1 MMHQKILILDFGSQ
15 VTQLIARRIREA
27 HVFCEVHPCD
37 VTNDWIR
44 DYARDGN
51 LKGIILSGSHAS
63 TYEEHDLRAPQ
74 LVYELGIPVLGICYG
89 MFTMAVQ
96 LGGIVAPSDK
106 REFGHAD
113 VRAHGH
119 TQLLDGIQDYANL
132 QGHGM
137 LQVWM
142 SHGDK
147 VTELPPGFKLMASTD
162 SCPIAGMA
170 DEKRRFYGVQFHP
183 EVTHTQRG
191 AAILERFVLDICGTK
206 ADWVMRDHITEAV
219 EKIRQ
224 QVGDEEVILGLS
236 GGVDSSVAAALIHR
250 AIGDQLTC
258 VFVDHGL
265 LRLNEGDMVMD
276 MFVGKLQAKVIRVD
290 AAEQFLGH
298 LKGVTDPEAKRKIIG
313 REFVEVFKAQAL
325 VLSSYPAITIEA
337 SDSRAVKGA
346 EIGSRAVKGA
356 AVGSRAVKGATW
368 LAQGTIYPDVIESGG
383 GKGKKAVT
391 IKSHHNV
398 GGLPEQ
404 LGLKLLEP
412 LRDLFKDEVRELGVA
427 LGLPHDMVYRHPFP
441 GPGLGVRILGEVKKE
456 YADLLRRADA
466 IFIEELRNFPFV
478 PSSHPDSLPL
488 PAGEGR
494 GEGIDAPVKTPKN
507 WYEATSQAFTV
518 FLPVKSVGV
527 MGDGRTYE
535 YVVALR
541 AVQTS
546 DFMTADWAE
555 LPYALLKKVSSRII
569 NEVRGIN
576 RVTYD
581 VSSKPPATIE
591 WE

>member
-1 MMHQKILILDFGSQ
+1 MTHDKILILDFGSQ
-15 VTQLIARRIREA
+15 VTQLIARRVREA
-27 HVFCEVHPCD
+27 HVYCEIHPND
-37 VTNDWIR
+37 VSDAFIR
-44 DYARDGN
+44 DFAP
-51 LKGIILSGSHAS
+51 KGIILSGSHAS

-74 LVYELGIPVLGICYG
+74 AVWDSGVPVLGICYG

-96 LGGIVAPSDK
+96 QGGQVEASTH
-106 REFGHAD
+106 REFGYAE

-119 TQLLDGIQDYANL
+119 TQLLDGIQDFATPAPD
-132 QGHGM
+132 GKSHGM
-137 LQVWM
+137 LKVWM

-147 VTELPPGFKLMASTD
+147 VTALPPGFKLMASTP

-170 DEKRRFYGVQFHP
+170 DEARGYYAVQFHP
-183 EVTHTQRG
+183 EVTHTVQGR
-191 AAILERFVLDICGTK
+191 ALLDRFVLNIAK
-206 ADWVMRDHITEAV
+206 AKPDWVMRDHIAEAV
-219 EKIRQ
+219 ARIRE

-250 AIGDQLTC
+250 AIGEQLTC

-265 LRLNEGDMVMD
+265 LRLNEGDLVMD
-276 MFVGKLQAKVIRVD
+276 MFVGQLHAKVIRVD
-290 AAEQFLGH
+290 ASELFLGK
-298 LKGVTDPEAKRKIIG
+298 LAGVTDPEAKRKIIG
-313 REFVEVFKAQAL
+313 SEFVTVFKQEAAKLTQA
-325 VLSSYPAITIEA
+325 
-337 SDSRAVKGA
+337 GA
-346 EIGSRAVKGA
+346 RGA
-356 AVGSRAVKGATW
+356 KW

-383 GKGKKAVT
+383 AKTKKAVT

-441 GPGLGVRILGEVKKE
+441 GPGLGVRILGEVKPQ

-466 IFIEELRNFPFV
+466 IFIEELRAFKDEATGK
-478 PSSHPDSLPL
+478 S
-488 PAGEGR
+488 
-494 GEGIDAPVKTPKN
+494 
-507 WYEATSQAFTV
+507 WYDLTSQAFTV

-527 MGDGRTYE
+527 MGDGRTYD

-541 AVQTS
+541 AVVTS

>member
-1 MMHQKILILDFGSQ
+1 MQPATSMSHQKILILDFGSQ
-15 VTQLIARRIREA
+15 VTQLIARRVREA
-27 HVFCEVHPCD
+27 HVYCEVHPCD
-37 VTNDWIR
+37 VSSDWVR
-44 DYARDGN
+44 AFAADGL
-51 LKGIILSGSHAS
+51 LKGVILSGSHAS
-63 TYEEHDLRAPQ
+63 VYEETTDRAPDA
-74 LVYELGIPVLGICYG
+74 VFELGIPVLGICYG
-89 MFTMAVQ
+89 MQTMAQQ
-96 LGGIVAPSDK
+96 LGGKVAGGQT
-106 REFGHAD
+106 REFGYAE

-119 TQLLDGIQDYANL
+119 TQLLSDLADFTTAE
-132 QGHGM
+132 GHGM
-137 LQVWM
+137 LKVWM

-147 VTELPPGFKLMASTD
+147 VVEMPPGFSVMASTP

-170 DEKRRFYGVQFHP
+170 DESRGYYALQFHP
-183 EVTHTQRG
+183 EVTHTVKG
-191 AAILERFVLDICGTK
+191 AAMLQRFVLDICQTSP
-206 ADWVMRDHITEAV
+206 DWIMGDYVSEAV
-219 EKIRQ
+219 ARIRE
-224 QVGDEEVILGLS
+224 QVGDQEVILGLS

-276 MFVGKLQAKVIRVD
+276 MFAGKLSARVIRVD
-290 AAEQFLGH
+290 AADLFLGK
-298 LKGVTDPEAKRKIIG
+298 LAGVNDPEQKRKIIG
-313 REFVEVFKAQAL
+313 GLFVDVFKA
-325 VLSSYPAITIEA
+325 EA
-337 SDSRAVKGA
+337 AKLKAGDG
-346 EIGSRAVKGA
+346 GH
-356 AVGSRAVKGATW
+356 KGATF

-383 GKGKKAVT
+383 AKSKKAVT

-404 LGLKLLEP
+404 LGLQLLEP

-427 LGLPHDMVYRHPFP
+427 LGLPHEMVYRHPFP
-441 GPGLGVRILGEVKKE
+441 GPGLGVRILGEVRKE
-456 YADLLRRADA
+456 YADLLRQADA
-466 IFIEELRNFPFV
+466 IFIEELRNFK
-478 PSSHPDSLPL
+478 DN
-488 PAGEGR
+488 ATG
-494 GEGIDAPVKTPKN
+494 KT
-507 WYEATSQAFTV
+507 WYELTSQAFTV

-541 AVQTS
+541 AVQTN

-555 LPYALLKKVSSRII
+555 LPYALLKKTSGRII

>member
-1 MMHQKILILDFGSQ
+1 MSHQKILILDFGSQ
-15 VTQLIARRIREA
+15 VTQLIARRVREA

-37 VTNDWIR
+37 VTSDWVR
-44 DYARDGN
+44 EYAKDGN

-63 TYEEHDLRAPQ
+63 VYEVDDRAPDA
-74 LVYELGIPVLGICYG
+74 VFELGLPVLGICYG
-89 MFTMAVQ
+89 MQTMATQ
-96 LGGIVAPSDK
+96 LGGKVEAGHT
-106 REFGHAD
+106 REFGYAE

-119 TQLLDGIQDYANL
+119 TELLKGIEDFNTPE
-132 QGHGM
+132 GHGM
-137 LQVWM
+137 LKVWM

-147 VTELPPGFKLMASTD
+147 VTQLPEGFKVMASTPA
-162 SCPIAGMA
+162 CPIAGMA
-170 DEKRRFYGVQFHP
+170 DEARKFYAVQFHP
-183 EVTHTQRG
+183 EVTHTVQG
-191 AAILERFVLDICGTK
+191 QALLNRFVLDICGTRP
-206 ADWVMRDHITEAV
+206 DWIMGDYIEEAV
-219 EKIRQ
+219 AAIRQ

-250 AIGDQLTC
+250 AIGDKLTC

-276 MFVGKLQAKVIRVD
+276 MFVGKLHAHVIRVD
-290 AAEQFLGH
+290 ASELFLGK
-298 LKGVTDPEAKRKIIG
+298 LAGVSEPEAKRKIIG
-313 REFVEVFKAQAL
+313 GLFVDVFK
-325 VLSSYPAITIEA
+325 SEA
-337 SDSRAVKGA
+337 AKLKAGDG
-346 EIGSRAVKGA
+346 GH
-356 AVGSRAVKGATW
+356 KGATF

-383 GKGKKAVT
+383 AKSKKAVT

-412 LRDLFKDEVRELGVA
+412 LRELFKDEVRELGVA
-427 LGLPHDMVYRHPFP
+427 LGLPREMVYRHPFP

-466 IFIEELRNFPFV
+466 IFIEELHNFT
-478 PSSHPDSLPL
+478 DE
-488 PAGEGR
+488 ATG
-494 GEGIDAPVKTPKN
+494 KT
-507 WYEATSQAFTV
+507 WYDLTSQAFTV

-527 MGDGRTYE
+527 MGDGRTYD

-555 LPYALLKKVSSRII
+555 LPYALLKKVSGRII

>member
-1 MMHQKILILDFGSQ
+1 MQHDKILILDFGSQ
-15 VTQLIARRIREA
+15 VTQLIARRVREA
-27 HVFCEVHPCD
+27 HVYSEVHPCD
-37 VTNDWIR
+37 VSDEWVR
-44 DYARDGN
+44 QYAADGK
-51 LKGIILSGSHAS
+51 LKGVILSGSHAS
-63 TYEEHDLRAPQ
+63 VYEETTDKAPQ
-74 LVYELGIPVLGICYG
+74 AVFELGVPVLGICYG
-89 MFTMAVQ
+89 MQTMAHQ
-96 LGGIVAPSDK
+96 LGGKVEGGHK
-106 REFGHAD
+106 REFGFAA
-113 VRAHGH
+113 VRARGH
-119 TQLLDGIQDYANL
+119 TELLRDIQDYVTPE
-132 QGHGM
+132 GHGM
-137 LQVWM
+137 LNVWM

-147 VTELPPGFKLMASTD
+147 VTELPPGFKLMASTE

-170 DEKRRFYGVQFHP
+170 DEQRKFYAVQFHP
-183 EVTHTQRG
+183 EVTHTVQG
-191 AAILERFVLDICGTK
+191 HALLERFVRGICG
-206 ADWVMRDHITEAV
+206 AQPDWVMRDHIAEAV
-219 EKIRQ
+219 EAIRK

-276 MFVGKLQAKVIRVD
+276 MFAGKLHAKVIRVD
-290 AAEQFLGH
+290 ASDLFLGK
-298 LKGVTDPEAKRKIIG
+298 LAGVSDPEVKRKIIG
-313 REFVEVFKAQAL
+313 GLFVDVFKA
-325 VLSSYPAITIEA
+325 EA
-337 SDSRAVKGA
+337 AKIKQTHSRHVA
-346 EIGSRAVKGA
+346 
-356 AVGSRAVKGATW
+356 W

-383 GKGKKAVT
+383 AKSKKAVT

-427 LGLPHDMVYRHPFP
+427 LGLPPEMVYRHPFP

-456 YADLLRRADA
+456 YADLLRRADD
-466 IFIEELRNFPFV
+466 IFIQELRNFR
-478 PSSHPDSLPL
+478 DE
-488 PAGEGR
+488 ATG
-494 GEGIDAPVKTPKN
+494 KT
-507 WYEATSQAFTV
+507 WYDLTSQAFTV

-527 MGDGRTYE
+527 MGDGRTYD

>member
-1 MMHQKILILDFGSQ
+1 MQHDKILILDFGSQ
-15 VTQLIARRIREA
+15 VTQLIARRVREA
-27 HVFCEVHPCD
+27 HVYCEVHPCD
-37 VTNDWIR
+37 VSSDWVR
-44 DYARDGN
+44 QFAADGK
-51 LKGIILSGSHAS
+51 LRGVILSGSHAS
-63 TYEEHDLRAPQ
+63 VYEVDDKAPDA
-74 LVYELGIPVLGICYG
+74 VYELGIPVLGICYG
-89 MFTMAVQ
+89 MQTMANQ
-96 LGGIVAPSDK
+96 LGGKVEGGHT
-106 REFGHAD
+106 REFGYAE

-119 TQLLDGIQDYANL
+119 TALL
-132 QGHGM
+132 QGIEDFATPEGRGM
-137 LQVWM
+137 LKVWM

-147 VTELPPGFKLMASTD
+147 VTALPPGFKLMASTP

-170 DEKRRFYGVQFHP
+170 DEARRFYAVQFHP
-183 EVTHTQRG
+183 EVTHTVQG
-191 AAILERFVLDICGTK
+191 VALLSRFVRDICGAQ
-206 ADWVMRDHITEAV
+206 ADWVMKDHIAEAV
-219 EKIRQ
+219 AQIRA

-276 MFVGKLQAKVIRVD
+276 MFAGKLHAKVIRVD
-290 AAEQFLGH
+290 AADLFLGK
-298 LKGVTDPEAKRKIIG
+298 LAGVSEPEQKRKIIG
-313 REFVEVFKAQAL
+313 GLFVDVFKA
-325 VLSSYPAITIEA
+325 EA
-337 SDSRAVKGA
+337 AKLKGDGAKGA
-346 EIGSRAVKGA
+346 K
-356 AVGSRAVKGATW
+356 W
-368 LAQGTIYPDVIESGG
+368 LAQGTIYPDMIESG
-383 GKGKKAVT
+383 GKKAVT

-466 IFIEELRNFPFV
+466 IFIEELR
-478 PSSHPDSLPL
+478 
-488 PAGEGR
+488 AC
-494 GEGIDAPVKTPKN
+494 IDPQTGKS
-507 WYEATSQAFTV
+507 WYDLTSQAFTV

-527 MGDGRTYE
+527 MGDGRTYD

-555 LPYALLKKVSSRII
+555 LPYSLLKKVSGRII

-581 VSSKPPATIE
+581 VSTKPPATIE

>member
-1 MMHQKILILDFGSQ
+1 MQHQKILILDFGSQ

-37 VTNDWIR
+37 VSDDWVR
-44 DYARDGN
+44 DYAKDGN
-51 LKGIILSGSHAS
+51 LKGVILSGSHAS
-63 TYEEHDLRAPQ
+63 LWEDETLRAPQ
-74 LVYELGIPVLGICYG
+74 AVFELGIPVLGICFG
-89 MFTMAVQ
+89 MYAIAEA
-96 LGGIVAPSDK
+96 LGGKVEGGHK
-106 REFGHAD
+106 REFGYAE
-113 VRAHGH
+113 VRARGH
-119 TQLLDGIQDYANL
+119 TRLFEGIQDYATPE
-132 QGHGM
+132 GHGM
-137 LQVWM
+137 LHVWM
-142 SHGDK
+142 SHGDN
-147 VTELPPGFKLMASTD
+147 VTEMPPGFKLMASTD

-170 DEKRRFYGVQFHP
+170 DEERKYYAVQFHP
-183 EVTHTQRG
+183 EVTHTTQG
-191 AAILERFVLDICGTK
+191 KAILERFVLDICGTRP
-206 ADWVMRDHITEAV
+206 DWVMGDYISEAV

-276 MFVGKLQAKVIRVD
+276 MFVGKLHAKVIRVD
-290 AAEQFLGH
+290 AAGQFLGH
-298 LKGVTDPEAKRKIIG
+298 LAGVSEPEAKRKIIG
-313 REFVEVFKAQAL
+313 REFVEVFKA
-325 VLSSYPAITIEA
+325 EA
-337 SDSRAVKGA
+337 ARLKAGDGGHQGA
-346 EIGSRAVKGA
+346 K
-356 AVGSRAVKGATW
+356 W

-383 GKGKKAVT
+383 AKSKKAVV

-412 LRDLFKDEVRELGVA
+412 LRELFKDEVRELGVA

-456 YADLLRRADA
+456 YADLLRQADA
-466 IFIEELRNFPFV
+466 IFIEELRNFKDV
-478 PSSHPDSLPL
+478 ATGKS
-488 PAGEGR
+488 
-494 GEGIDAPVKTPKN
+494 
-507 WYEATSQAFTV
+507 WYELTSQAFTV

-527 MGDGRTYE
+527 MGDGRTYD